1 MMSFL
6 SDHPTKPKLL
16 YTVNEKINAI
26 VPKITQKGVEGIESE
41 IESAFLGS
49 INEEVFEKAN
59 KGGNKLASLRSDI
72 KKSRE
77 LLAKISPKMDEIHE

>member
-6 SDHPTKPKLL
+6 SDTPTRPKLL

-59 KGGNKLASLRSDI
+59 KGGDKLASLRGDI
-72 KKSRE
+72 SKARE
-77 LLAKISPKMDEIHE
+77 LITEISPKVDEIHD